1 MRQRKI
7 RGKAF
12 LLLLCAVTLFILFLF
27 TISLRK
33 VENVALI
40 RIIGEINS
48 DSSIFGGVSSVEI
61 VRQLELAAGDPNI
74 MAIVLEINSP
84 GGSVVAID
92 EVIRKLSEINKP
104 KVAWIREMGTSGA
117 YWIATYCDKIIANDF
132 SLTGS
137 IGVTASYLEFSGFL
151 ERYNISY
158 IRIVSGE
165 RKDIGS
171 PFKKP
176 TEEEINIFMEIVRE
190 IHRKFIQDVAR
201 NRGLNESY
209 VAEIAD
215 GSIFLGK
222 RALELRLVDK
232 LGSEKE
238 VKEMVKEF
246 SKVKEVRFK
255 GFEERLD
262 LWKLLF
268 SLFPSSPLLRLM
280 A

>member
-1 MRQRKI
+1 MRKR
-7 RGKAF
+7 
-12 LLLLCAVTLFILFLF
+12 TFILISCAIIIGFITFLF
-27 TISLRK
+27 TVSLTK

-48 DSSIFGGVSSVEI
+48 DASIFGGVSSVEI
-61 VRQLELAAGDPNI
+61 VRQLELAARDPTI
-74 MAIVLEINSP
+74 KAIVLEINSP

-117 YWIATYCDKIIANDF
+117 YWIATYCDKIVANEF

-165 RKDIGS
+165 RKDVGS
-171 PFKKP
+171 PFRKP
-176 TEEEINIFMEIVRE
+176 TEEEIGIFMEMVKE
-190 IHRKFIQDVAR
+190 IHRKFIEDVAR
-201 NRGLNESY
+201 NRRLNESY
-209 VAEIAD
+209 VREIAD

-222 RALELRLVDK
+222 KAFDLGLVDK
-232 LGSEKE
+232 LGGEKE
-238 VKEMVKEF
+238 MKEVVKELSQVE
-246 SKVKEVRFK
+246 EVEFK
-255 GFEERLD
+255 GFEEKLD
-262 LWKLLF
+262 LWRLLL
-268 SLFPSSPLLRLM
+268 SLFQSPPLPRLM
-280 A
+280 T

>member
-238 VKEMVKEF
+238 VKEMVKEL